1 MFAYCDNNPVNRI
14 DTTGMFWKEIG
25 NFFKGIGKAIAN
37 FAKATF
43 GAGSSTSATITK
55 TEVEYLPDPLPIT
68 AKTGTKT
75 TQTVSKHGNS
85 SKPVSVYA
93 KCVAEHPIKSSSAGI
108 KINISSFT
116 LDISL
121 GLDNIGISG
130 SLSNGNTTDKFG
142 LKANL
147 LELKVG
153 FEGSSAIKWDNT
165 TETTY
170 TNISFSGWSIA
181 TAYLLIST
189 GQLMPSSSYAY
200 R

>member
-1 MFAYCDNNPVNRI
+1 MTAWASN
-14 DTTGMFWKEIG
+14 
-25 NFFKGIGKAIAN
+25 
-37 FAKATF
+37 TF
-43 GAGSSTSATITK
+43 GSGSSTSATITK

-75 TQTVSKHGNS
+75 TQTISKHGNS

-93 KCVAEHPIKSSSAGI
+93 RRDAVHPIKSSSAGI
-108 KINISSFT
+108 KLNISKFT

-130 SLSNGNTTDKFG
+130 SLTNGNTTNSFG

-147 LELKVG
+147 SEIKVG

-165 TETTY
+165 TQITY
-170 TNISFSGWSIA
+170 TNVSVSGWALA
-181 TAYLLIST
+181 TAYVLVTT
-189 GQLMPSSSYAY
+189 GQPMPSPSYAY
-200 R
+200 